1 MYPWLFLW
9 APQYHFPW
17 SGAVSQDI
25 SPDTFFGAIA
35 PEAGDGELE
44 HEIFKTASYGKQ
56 IGILND
62 VVLSLLGEAA
72 GKPRTA
78 EGKHAVAQL
87 QSTTIKVA
95 AIKKKYTQR
104 QLDTAV
110 DVLRDLKKSNPGEL
124 KRIIAEL

>member
-62 VVLSLLGEAA
+62 VVLSLLSETS
-72 GKPRTA
+72 GKPRTV
-78 EGKHAVAQL
+78 EGKHAIEQL
-87 QSTTIKVA
+87 QRTANKVD

-104 QLDTAV
+104 QLDAAV
-110 DVLRDLKKSNPGEL
+110 DVLRNLKNSNPVEL
-124 KRIIAEL
+124 QRIIAEL